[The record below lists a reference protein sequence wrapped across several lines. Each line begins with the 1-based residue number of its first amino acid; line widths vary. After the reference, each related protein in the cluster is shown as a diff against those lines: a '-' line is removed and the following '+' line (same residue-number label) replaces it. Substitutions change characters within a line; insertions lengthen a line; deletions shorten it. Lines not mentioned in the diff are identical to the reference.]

1 MRTFIV
7 LGSFTDQGRRA
18 IKNSPKRLDAAR
30 KVLERIGGKLAGFY
44 LTMGPHDFVAVIQA
58 KNDELVVKYVLALA
72 ARGDVKT
79 TTLKAFPEDEY
90 RELIAGTD

>member
-18 IKNSPKRLDAAR
+18 IKSSPKRLDAAR
-30 KVLERIGGKLAGFY
+30 KVLERIGGKLTGFY

-58 KNDELVVKYVLALA
+58 KSDELVVKYVLALA

-90 RELIAGTD
+90 RQLIAGTD